1 MHELYLPVYGWLK
14 EMHASSTSATTLIG
28 MQCLQGGGKT
38 TLCDQLELLAR
49 HDGLNCVV
57 ASIDDF
63 YRTHAEL
70 EALARS
76 MPDDPLLHGRG
87 QPGTHDVPLMRATVD
102 GLRALRVGETMR
114 VPRYDKSAHGGLGD
128 RAAEAAWPVID
139 GPIDVVVLEGWCFG
153 FAAAGARGASPPPP
167 RLRNVDAA
175 LADFAPTYAA
185 LDAFLV
191 LQALS
196 ARYVYEWREDAEA
209 ERRATGGGAMSADD
223 VVDFVDRYYPSYE
236 AYLPELY
243 RASPCAE
250 DRTKRV
256 WIGRD
261 RLPSPAPPAG
271 HDVLQ

>member
-114 VPRYDKSAHGGLGD
+114 VPRYDKSAHGGQPSEKED
-128 RAAEAAWPVID
+128 DAVEKT
-139 GPIDVVVLEGWCFG
+139 E
-153 FAAAGARGASPPPP
+153 RGA
-167 RLRNVDAA
+167 
-175 LADFAPTYAA
+175 
-185 LDAFLV
+185 
-191 LQALS
+191 
-196 ARYVYEWREDAEA
+196 
-209 ERRATGGGAMSADD
+209 
-223 VVDFVDRYYPSYE
+223 
-236 AYLPELY
+236 
-243 RASPCAE
+243 
-250 DRTKRV
+250 
-256 WIGRD
+256 
-261 RLPSPAPPAG
+261 
-271 HDVLQ
+271 